1 LVKATL
7 PGAKS
12 KILESTDIRIFSIGT
27 SMDVR
32 EAIEKR
38 IILPSREEGGARV
51 AKAKTMVL
59 VEPASASRSAVAELL
74 ALRDVSIEKPKIR
87 CSIDILHLLEYHALA
102 HSRREFAQIAGEL
115 RRQHPA
121 FYEEAI
127 SMAKIFSRI
136 LPSDDPE
143 RELCRRILE
152 GTERLGG

>member
-1 LVKATL
+1 
-7 PGAKS
+7 
-12 KILESTDIRIFSIGT
+12 
-27 SMDVR
+27 
-32 EAIEKR
+32 
-38 IILPSREEGGARV
+38 
-51 AKAKTMVL
+51 
-59 VEPASASRSAVAELL
+59 
-74 ALRDVSIEKPKIR
+74 VSIEKPKIR